1 MKNKSFQ
8 HTRLCNAVSVILA
21 LSVSA
26 LCMNTTLAEPLE
38 GNSGSETPVASCGFS
53 FPAPAV
59 KAETQGLR
67 AVFYQDYEA
76 PVTNC
81 YEPDTFIV
89 WDFGDG
95 SVYRMPSFTLA
106 VPEIDHVYENDG
118 DYTVRVYFE
127 KADGQTASEAKEINI
142 SLKDE
147 DPVVHIKQHN
157 EDRSHMGVMAGDK
170 IRLDGSTSLSKK
182 GHEIVSYLWS
192 TGETTP
198 EIEIIVD
205 DDMLNNPEKRL
216 FSLTVTDETGAS
228 QTRAIMVETGF
239 GEACGVPP
247 SYTIWTHF
255 NTLNSGKTVSF
266 SDASTD
272 DLGGLC
278 PYNIDS
284 GEPIDYDFVYGSF
297 SGTEFFWDFGDGSTL
312 TASGSDTDAEHTY
325 ENPGDYTV
333 LYVVAFRDARIH
345 TAAKKITVAEPEFK
359 AVIVPEGINFDFSPD
374 GSQII
379 AWGSDPIKLQAQV
392 PDWQEGSLSYKWS
405 TGETTQSITVNTE
418 ADNAKYSVE
427 ITDAEGNTVTAET
440 TLLVA
445 FPDCSP
451 AVVMGLEEF
460 VTAQFDE
467 SLDSLTVNLTDRSTM
482 RSGGCA
488 IIEAE
493 FNENDPN
500 VTRIWDFGDGAT
512 GEGKTVSHAYE
523 KPGTYTVRLQ
533 LTVNDYTTEISREI
547 TVRDL
552 NVPVPELPVTV
563 KTEAFYLEQGK
574 ALTLDSTLYFPQIE
588 GATYRWS
595 TGESTPIIV
604 VNPYRYKEYTLDVI
618 DKTGAVVNRLICI
631 VDVHEQ
637 YNPDLSEFAPEVRLR
652 TNIDDNDRT
661 VVAGTEI
668 TIDAS
673 HSFVRSDSGE
683 ISEDSQLTFK
693 WSNGKTGPVINE
705 VITENTTLT
714 VEVTD
719 PATGLSNTAAVS
731 IKAVD
736 NWNLVPFCA
745 CIGGA
750 GEAIRANT
758 NVELRGECL
767 HYFGNS
773 QLTFKWTVDGE
784 VVGDDMILNHIF
796 TQPGTH
802 KLAFSAANELG
813 NTASLEIDVL
823 VLEDTAP
830 VIITGDDF
838 SWIGSE
844 VRLRAKTFFNHL
856 QDIVWR
862 VDGEIVA
869 AEPFL
874 EESLYYVFDST
885 GRHNVTVEI
894 TDDDGIKHTASFAV
908 TVNSES
914 HSVLF
919 SFAAG
924 NESQGSGDDVPFVQ
938 SGRQSEK
945 PLKLE
950 IGGRMAINIANIAGL
965 ANLHVLKVDSENN
978 TTRACRISENFAV
991 ECTATENSNAISV
1004 DNGSD
1009 VSMQFNEPGQ
1019 YQVYVA
1025 AQSANADEV
1034 TGYIPLNVVE
1044 SMNEEEEDNQEE
1056 EADDNHESEGNA
1068 SENKSGG
1075 GKKGGSM
1082 DLFSLMLL
1090 AGSSF
1095 FLRRRKK

>member
-1 MKNKSFQ
+1 MKNKSFR

-26 LCMNTTLAEPLE
+26 LCMNTTLAEPLD

-142 SLKDE
+142 SLKDV
-147 DPVVHIKQHN
+147 DPVVHIVPRY
-157 EDRSHMGVMAGDK
+157 EDRSHMGVIAGDR

-198 EIEIIVD
+198 EIEITVD
-205 DDMLNNPEKRL
+205 DDMLNDPVKLL

-228 QTRAIMVETGF
+228 QTHSYRIETVE
-239 GEACGVPP
+239 EPCGVPP
-247 SYTIWTHF
+247 IYSIWTHF
-255 NTLNSGKTVSF
+255 SALNTGRTVSF

-278 PYNIDS
+278 PISIDS
-284 GEPIDYDFVYGSF
+284 GKPINYDFVYGSF

-312 TASGSDTDAEHTY
+312 TASDTSAEHTY

-333 LYVVAFRDARIH
+333 LYAVAFQDARVH

-359 AVIVPEGINFDFSPD
+359 AVIVPDGINFDVLSD
-374 GSQII
+374 GSEIMI
-379 AWGSDPIKLQAQV
+379 WGSEPITLTAQI
-392 PDWQEGSLSYKWS
+392 PDWQDDSLSYKWS
-405 TGETTQSITVNTE
+405 TGETAPSITVNPEDEHT
-418 ADNAKYSVE
+418 AYSVD
-427 ITDAEGNTVTAET
+427 ITDAQGNTVSADIA
-440 TLLVA
+440 LLRA
-445 FPDCSP
+445 IPDCGPVVMAP
-451 AVVMGLEEF
+451 AVMGLEEF

-493 FNENDPN
+493 FDENDPN

-512 GEGKTVSHAYE
+512 GEGKNVSHTYE

-563 KTEAFYLEQGK
+563 KNATFSIEAGT
-574 ALTLDSTLYFPQIE
+574 ALTLDSSLYFPQTE
-588 GATYRWS
+588 GTTYRWS

-750 GEAIRANT
+750 GDAIRANT

-869 AEPFL
+869 ASEPFI

-894 TDDDGIKHTASFAV
+894 TDDDGIKHTAQYTVNVNSPDDPIKISFAD
-908 TVNSES
+908 
-914 HSVLF
+914 
-919 SFAAG
+919 G
-924 NESQGSGDDVPFVQ
+924 NESQGGGDEVPFVQ
-938 SGRQSEK
+938 SGEQDIN
-945 PLKLE
+945 PLKMQ
-950 IGGRMAINIANIAGL
+950 IQGRMAITIGNIAHS
-965 ANLHVLKVDSENN
+965 ANLRVLKIDNENN
-978 TTRACRISENFAV
+978 TTMACRISENFVV
-991 ECTATENSNAISV
+991 ECAASENSNAISI

-1009 VSMQFNEPGQ
+1009 ISIQFNEAGQ
-1019 YQVYVA
+1019 YQVYVDT
-1025 AQSANADEV
+1025 QSANFDEI

-1044 SMNEEEEDNQEE
+1044 NINEEDDDQD
-1056 EADDNHESEGNA
+1056 EADDNHESEGNS
-1068 SENKSGG
+1068 SEGKSSG